1 MKVSYSTMP
10 NMAQQIKQHNNKVI
24 DSDQMEK
31 SGGCNGHR
39 AGRICPIPGDCMAKG
54 VVYGAEV
61 TDLTTGGKETYTGLT
76 DGTIRDRIG
85 KHEGNFRHRH
95 QPGTR
100 LSDHVW
106 KLKDKGSPF
115 TVTWQI
121 LCRASSFNPS
131 SGLCRL
137 CLKEKFLI
145 MFQPATASHNNHSW
159 IIDRSSNLLHLDIFR
174 AIFCERSQL
183 PQSRQGG

>member
-1 MKVSYSTMP
+1 MP

-24 DSDQMEK
+24 DSGQMEK

-39 AGRICPIPGDCMAKG
+39 AGRVCPVPGDCMAKG

-76 DGTIRDRIG
+76 DGTIRDRIA

-106 KLKDKGSPF
+106 KLQDKGSPY
-115 TVTWQI
+115 TITWQI
-121 LCRASSFNPS
+121 LSRASSFNPS

-137 CLKEKFLI
+137 CLKEKYLI
-145 MFQPATASHNNHSW
+145 MFQPATASLNKRNEIYASCRHRASK
-159 IIDRSSNLLHLDIFR
+159 LL
-174 AIFCERSQL
+174 AKAKS
-183 PQSRQGG
+183 